1 MSVVDSLRQAREA
14 YERREWVAA
23 FEALSESDAD
33 ALRGDDFAR
42 LATAAYL
49 TGHTNDSIQAM
60 QRAYQLQ
67 LDDGNRLAAV
77 RCAFWLAQTLL
88 MAGES
93 AVSGGWVGR
102 ARRLLDQVPGDV
114 VERGYI
120 LVAVMLR
127 HVFAGEFPA
136 AAECAENVT
145 DYGRRF
151 DAPELTAMG
160 LSAHGRLAL
169 YTGRVREGLA
179 LMDEAMACIAA
190 GGVSTMFA
198 GHIYCT
204 MIEGCQEI
212 SDLGRAE
219 QWTVALTNW
228 CADQPGLV
236 LFTGQCAVHRGQL
249 MRLHGAYDAALEEF
263 GLAVRRYLV
272 AQSPAAAGLALAE
285 RGDVLR
291 IRGAFDEADDAY
303 TGATDYGHE
312 PQPGL
317 ALLWSIRGR
326 TSAALAAVR
335 RLVAEAADPVH
346 RCQRL
351 PAAIDIL
358 LAAGETEEAAALSAE
373 LAEIAASFG
382 CAPLRAMA
390 ARATGCVAT
399 ARADCAVAVP
409 QLRHAVRIWSELG
422 APYETA
428 RCRVDIGR
436 ALRALGDEDSARS
449 EFAAARRVFAEL
461 GAAPAEREVSALLT
475 PRAPGGLSARELEV
489 LRLVAAGRSN
499 PEIASALVL
508 SEKTVARH
516 LSNIFTKLDVTSRT
530 AAAAF
535 AYEHG
540 LT

>member
-23 FEALSESDAD
+23 FEALSASDAE

-60 QRAYQLQ
+60 QRAYQLHV
-67 LDDGNRLAAV
+67 DNGNRLAAV

-102 ARRLLDQVPGDV
+102 ARRLLDEVGDDV
-114 VERGYI
+114 VEHGYV
-120 LVAVMLR
+120 LVSVMLR
-127 HVFAGEFPA
+127 NVFAGEYPA
-136 AAECAENVT
+136 AAECADKII
-145 DYGRRF
+145 DYGRRYG
-151 DAPELTAMG
+151 DPDLTAMG

-169 YTGRVREGLA
+169 YGGDVRGGLA

-198 GHIYCT
+198 GHIYCS
-204 MIEGCQEI
+204 MIEACQEI

-249 MRLHGAYDAALEEF
+249 MRLHGAYEAALEEF
-263 GLAVRRYLV
+263 ALAVRRYLI

-291 IRGAFDEADDAY
+291 IRGAFDEAGDAY
-303 TGATDYGHE
+303 TGAIDYGHE

-326 TSAALAAVR
+326 TAAALGAVR

-346 RCQRL
+346 RCRLL

-358 LAAGETEEAAALSAE
+358 LAAGETDEAAALSHE
-373 LAEIAASFG
+373 LAEIAANFG
-382 CAPLRAMA
+382 CAPLHAMA
-390 ARATGCVAT
+390 SRAAGCVAI
-399 ARADCAVAVP
+399 ARGDCAMAVP
-409 QLRHAVRIWSELG
+409 ELRRAVRIWTGLG

-428 RCRVDIGR
+428 RCQVDIGR

-449 EFAAARRVFAEL
+449 ELAAARRVFAEL
-461 GAAPAEREVSALLT
+461 GAAPAEREVTALLT
-475 PRAPGGLSARELEV
+475 PRAPAGLSPRELEV
-489 LRLVAAGRSN
+489 LRLVAAGHSN
-499 PEIASALVL
+499 TDIASALVL

-516 LSNIFTKLDVTSRT
+516 LSNIFAKLDVTSRT